1 MQVQRCSVS
10 DNTTLTCSEKGDS
23 FSAANRADA
32 ANTAAALSTMW
43 LNRSTSPSS
52 CCSGRSNSAIDTST
66 PNSLC
71 VVDVVQISIVR
82 QGRAVLSLIIAF
94 ARRSSVVLLQKAVE
108 RDLIAPCSMPNL
120 FLSFKSL
127 KTRSSSITTS
137 WSARWVKGD
146 ACGS

>member
-94 ARRSSVVLLQKAVE
+94 ARRSSGGAAAESSGERPDSTMLNAQSISVL
-108 RDLIAPCSMPNL
+108 
-120 FLSFKSL
+120 
-127 KTRSSSITTS
+127 
-137 WSARWVKGD
+137 
-146 ACGS
+146 